1 MADKQQTVERSDELD
16 LITIIEGGIS
26 FLRSFG
32 KLLIVFSIIGLGL
45 ALALYSITPKKY
57 TSRLILRSVVLTN
70 QEEIEIIVSWKELM
84 KRGQYPVLAQILAM
98 DLPTVRKLKDISA
111 EEVQKMYVTNNP
123 NGFMVDVS
131 ITDTSI
137 LKQLQAGIIHG
148 LESSEFIK
156 AKLATKRATYIELI
170 KDVKDEIVRLDST
183 RAIVGKML
191 ANPSKYSSSM
201 LIDVSGMNTQS
212 IALNEKLRGYEDEL
226 KFTNADEVLQR
237 FNTISKAEEP
247 KLYKSI
253 VFGLLAG
260 AFVGYIISLIIYVRR
275 KLKARAIARRI
286 A

>member
-111 EEVQKMYVTNNP
+111 EEVQKMSVTNNP
-123 NGFMVDVS
+123 NGFMIDVS

-148 LESSEFIK
+148 LESSEFIR

-170 KDVKDEIVRLDST
+170 KDVKDEI
-183 RAIVGKML
+183 
-191 ANPSKYSSSM
+191 
-201 LIDVSGMNTQS
+201 
-212 IALNEKLRGYEDEL
+212 
-226 KFTNADEVLQR
+226 
-237 FNTISKAEEP
+237 
-247 KLYKSI
+247 
-253 VFGLLAG
+253 
-260 AFVGYIISLIIYVRR
+260 
-275 KLKARAIARRI
+275 
-286 A
+286 